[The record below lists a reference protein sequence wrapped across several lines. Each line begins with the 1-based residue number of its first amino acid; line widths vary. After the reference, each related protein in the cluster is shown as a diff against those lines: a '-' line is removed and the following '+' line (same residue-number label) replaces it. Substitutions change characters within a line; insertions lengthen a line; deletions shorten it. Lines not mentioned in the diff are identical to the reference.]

1 MLEARQL
8 ACLRGERLL
17 FRRLDFTVRHG
28 ELLRLIGPNGVGKT
42 SLLRM
47 LCGLMHIEAGE
58 LLWQGQPM
66 AAQREAFHADLL
78 YIGHA
83 PALHELLT
91 PLENLRFAASLMN
104 APADEARCSEALV
117 ELGLARQLE
126 LPCKLLSQGQRRRVA
141 LARLWLGATQK
152 LWILDEPFTALDVA
166 AVDALA
172 RRIDHHLS
180 HGGAVIFT
188 SHQDVNFIHPVRQLD
203 LWTHIA

>member
-17 FRRLDFTVRHG
+17 FRRLDFSVGRS
-28 ELLRLIGPNGVGKT
+28 ELLRVIGPNGVGKT

-58 LLWQGQPM
+58 LLWQGQAM
-66 AAQREAFHADLL
+66 AQQRDAFHADLL

-91 PLENLRFAASLMN
+91 PLENLRFAASLMG
-104 APADEARCSEALV
+104 AATDEAHCREALV
-117 ELGLARQLE
+117 ELGLTRQLE

-141 LARLWLGATQK
+141 LARLWLGAAQK
-152 LWILDEPFTALDVA
+152 LWVLDEPFTALDVA
-166 AVDALA
+166 AVEALA
-172 RRIDHHLS
+172 RRIDEHLS
-180 HGGAVIFT
+180 QGGAVIFT
-188 SHQDVNFIHPVRQLD
+188 SHQDVDFAHPVRQLD